1 MRNSIRVELEAHVE
15 ALKSDGVLTQ
25 DNKEDWHF
33 HAFNEDYYIIGYYE
47 AEQWL
52 KGHNIS
58 PFEAIE
64 VLKCSGVGESRQVRA
79 NHWASLSFTLRHCNI
94 FYCMGRSG
102 ESKLMFLYK
111 GQYFNSIEE
120 LVIYIQI
127 ED

>member
-33 HAFNEDYYIIGYYE
+33 HAFNEDYYIIGYYK

-64 VLKCSGVGESRQVRA
+64 TVKEYEQENFGEVHTKFDNAESVVNMYA
-79 NHWASLSFTLRHCNI
+79 YIL
-94 FYCMGRSG
+94 G
-102 ESKLMFLYK
+102 E
-111 GQYFNSIEE
+111 QI
-120 LVIYIQI
+120 IQ
-127 ED
+127 EMD